1 MPEQPRNSRS
11 RIPLYILIVLL
22 YLFVTFQGDEKS
34 VLSESVSGESNFQVY
49 LTEGVSYELWVEN
62 PEGPDKIDVIISNG
76 SYIAF
81 QSTFVLARS
90 KKRYLPY
97 HPEFRVKE
105 NGTYRV
111 HAKPHNPG
119 TFSLE
124 IRKPKVSEQQ

>member
-1 MPEQPRNSRS
+1 MPEQPKNSRS
-11 RIPLYILIVLL
+11 LIPLYILIVLF
-22 YLFVTFQGDEKS
+22 YLFVTFQGDEQR
-34 VLSESVSGESNFQVY
+34 VLSESISNESNFQVN
-49 LTEGVSYELWVEN
+49 LAEGVSYELWVEN
-62 PEGPDKIDVIISNG
+62 PEGPDKIDVTISNG

-105 NGTYRV
+105 NGIYHV
-111 HAKPHNPG
+111 HAKPFNPG

-124 IRKPKVSEQQ
+124 IRKPKVSEQ